1 MSRDKRAE
9 IVEAM
14 AREMFLLD
22 RARAG
27 SDAEAEYIKWENF
40 RLTEGGKFWISRA
53 SAALDIALKAAAAE
67 VQRLANEWHKE
78 WRAGHKANTHL
89 EGKSDGADECAAA
102 ILALTSE
109 GVKE

>member
-1 MSRDKRAE
+1 MSKDKREPSREEMIRRIAGE
-9 IVEAM
+9 IDLHYPYVMCA
-14 AREMFLLD
+14 
-22 RARAG
+22 
-27 SDAEAEYIKWENF
+27 AEAI
-40 RLTEGGKFWISRA
+40 
-53 SAALDIALKAAAAE
+53 LDVALKAAAAE

-109 GVKE
+109 GKSHE

>member
-1 MSRDKRAE
+1 MSKDRREPSREELIRKIAGE
-9 IVEAM
+9 IDLHYPLVMVASG
-14 AREMFLLD
+14 AILD
-22 RARAG
+22 V
-27 SDAEAEYIKWENF
+27 
-40 RLTEGGKFWISRA
+40 
-53 SAALDIALKAAAAE
+53 ALKAAAAE

-109 GVKE
+109 GKSHE

>member
-1 MSRDKRAE
+1 MSKDKRAE

-14 AREMFLLD
+14 LPYCSMRTGMT
-22 RARAG
+22 RQQSAG
-27 SDAEAEYIKWENF
+27 
-40 RLTEGGKFWISRA
+40 
-53 SAALDIALKAAAAE
+53 AALDIALKAAAGE

-89 EGKSDGADECAAA
+89 EGKSDGADECVVA

>member
-1 MSRDKRAE
+1 MSKDKRAE

-14 AREMFLLD
+14 ARELLG
-22 RARAG
+22 RVNAPEQEIYRVAG
-27 SDAEAEYIKWENF
+27 DLA
-40 RLTEGGKFWISRA
+40 
-53 SAALDIALKAAAAE
+53 DIALKAAAAE

-109 GVKE
+109 GKSHE